1 MSYAIVRN
9 EKLTRAEIN
18 GKGTHNDRKA
28 KNHTNKDID
37 PTRTHLNYYIKK
49 NELTYTKEFDKY
61 MKENNLQGHLRS
73 NSIIMCQ
80 MIFTSDQAFFDRI
93 GEKETKR
100 YFDECYKFICN
111 YKNLGEKNIISAV
124 VHLDEGA
131 PHMHLMFVPVVHT
144 KDKEGKEIDKICAR
158 DFWKGRDSY
167 RKLQDAYF
175 NHVKSKGFDLER
187 GMFVEDTGRKHYT
200 IEEYKKITNYENT
213 KKVLN
218 DIKLDLPDTPNI
230 TDIKINR
237 LSKKRDEIILEQIIK
252 PKDKIIKELYADN
265 MSLHKELSKQS
276 KVSDEIEKYQKE
288 RDSIL
293 ADNKALNLK
302 VQSLE
307 KEYKRKSNNLDFDY
321 NNRKNELEKEFKDK
335 SFDLEYEYKHKIH
348 KLEKEN
354 KHLHKVIDKFKTTIE
369 KFIKWICKKFD
380 LPSEDEVVRNFEK
393 DNHTFLDAEKQV
405 KHENYLENEYEL
417 DR

>member
-28 KNHTNKDID
+28 KNHSNKDID
-37 PTRTHLNYYIKK
+37 PSRTHLNYYIKK

-80 MIFTSDQAFFDRI
+80 MIFTSEQAFFDKI
-93 GEKETKR
+93 GAKETKR

-144 KDKEGKEIDKICAR
+144 KDKVGNDIDKICAR

-187 GMFVEDTGRKHYT
+187 GMFVEDTNRKHYT
-200 IEEYKKITNYENT
+200 VEEYKKITNFDNT
-213 KKVLN
+213 KKILN
-218 DIKLDLPDTPNI
+218 EIKLELPEVPDL
-230 TDIKINR
+230 TDI
-237 LSKKRDEIILEQIIK
+237 SKFSRKRDEKILEEIIK
-252 PKDKIIKELYADN
+252 PKDDLIKELYKDN
-265 MSLHKELSKQS
+265 LSLHKELSKQS
-276 KVSDEIEKYQKE
+276 KVIDEAERYQKE
-288 RDSIL
+288 QNKIL
-293 ADNKALNLK
+293 ADNEELHNTVKH
-302 VQSLE
+302 LE
-307 KEYKRKSNNLDFDY
+307 HEYKKKNNNLDMDFS
-321 NNRKNELEKEFKDK
+321 NRKRELEEEFKEK
-335 SFDLEYEYKHKIH
+335 AFDLEYEYKGKFR

-354 KHLHKVIDKFKTTIE
+354 NHLHKIIDKFYVTVE
-369 KFIKWICKKFD
+369 KFIDWICHKFGIGETKE
-380 LPSEDEVVRNFEK
+380 LVRKFEEET
-393 DNHTFLDAEKQV
+393 HT
-405 KHENYLENEYEL
+405 YLEPVKQLDFEEKEKEL
-417 DR
+417 DWDLER

>member
-28 KNHTNKDID
+28 KNHSNKDID

-49 NELTYTKEFDKY
+49 NEFTYTKEFDKY
-61 MKENNLQGHLRS
+61 IKENNLKGHLRS

-80 MIFTSDQAFFDRI
+80 MIFTSDQAFFDKI

-111 YKNLGEKNIISAV
+111 YKNLGEENIISAV

-144 KDKEGKEIDKICAR
+144 KDKEGNKIDKVCAR

-187 GMFVEDTGRKHYT
+187 GMFVEDTNRNHYT
-200 IEEYKKITNYENT
+200 IAEYKKITNYDNT
-213 KKVLN
+213 KKLLNEIKLELPEVPNIN
-218 DIKLDLPDTPNI
+218 DI
-230 TDIKINR
+230 
-237 LSKKRDEIILEQIIK
+237 SKFSIKRDEKILEKIVK
-252 PKDKIIKELYADN
+252 PKDDLIKELYKDN
-265 MSLHKELSKQS
+265 LSLHKELTKQS
-276 KVSDEIEKYQKE
+276 KVIDEAQKYQKE
-288 RDSIL
+288 RNSII
-293 ADNKALNLK
+293 ADNKELHNTVKNLEYEYTEK
-302 VQSLE
+302 KKTLE
-307 KEYKRKSNNLDFDY
+307 N
-321 NNRKNELEKEFKDK
+321 EFKDK
-335 SFDLEYEYKHKIH
+335 SFDLEWQYKNKFH

-354 KHLHKVIDKFKTTIE
+354 QHLHKVIDKFKETIT

-380 LPSEDEVVRNFEK
+380 LPSEDEIIRDFERET
-393 DNHTFLDAEKQV
+393 NTFIDAEKQV
-405 KHENYLENEYEL
+405 KKNEKVKSFELEL
-417 DR
+417 

>member
-18 GKGTHNDRKA
+18 GKCTHNDRKTK
-28 KNHTNKDID
+28 KNSNKDID

-49 NELTYTKEFDKY
+49 NEFTYTKEFDKY
-61 MKENNLQGHLRS
+61 IKGNNLQGHLRS

-80 MIFTSDQAFFDRI
+80 MIFTSDQAFFDKI

-144 KDKEGKEIDKICAR
+144 KDKEGNEIDKICAR

-200 IEEYKKITNYENT
+200 IVEYKQITNYENT

-218 DIKLDLPDTPNI
+218 DIKLELPDVPDI
-230 TDIKINR
+230 ADIKVNR
-237 LSKKRDEIILEQIIK
+237 LSKKRDDIILEKIIK
-252 PKDKIIKELYADN
+252 PKDDLIKELYKDN
-265 MSLHKELSKQS
+265 LSLHKELSKQS
-276 KVSDEIEKYQKE
+276 KVSNEIEKYQEE
-288 RDSIL
+288 RDSII
-293 ADNKALNLK
+293 ADNKELHNT
-302 VQSLE
+302 V
-307 KEYKRKSNNLDFDY
+307 
-321 NNRKNELEKEFKDK
+321 KN
-335 SFDLEYEYKHKIH
+335 LEYEYTEKKKTLEHEFEDKSFNLEWQYKNKFH

-354 KHLHKVIDKFKTTIE
+354 QHLHKVIDKFKETIT

-380 LPSEDEVVRNFEK
+380 LPSEDEIIRNFERETRISL
-393 DNHTFLDAEKQV
+393 NAEKQV
-405 KHENYLENEYEL
+405 KKEDKEKEYEL
-417 DR
+417 EK